1 MAFTFNW
8 AGVSGIKDMT
18 PKDRDQ
24 QIRTDAAA
32 YGAALKG
39 YERYQADKEYAQM
52 LEGRNASAKRVS
64 EIQQEIARLE
74 QRNNFIDQQ
83 LSQFAGTAVQPNMVP
98 ETGGIG
104 WDINASKANVDY

>member
-8 AGVSGIKDMT
+8 AGVSGIQPIT

-24 QIRTDAAA
+24 QMRSDAAA

-39 YERYQADKEYAQM
+39 YERYQADQEYAKL
-52 LEGRNASAKRVS
+52 LEGRNSSVKRVS

-74 QRNNFIDQQ
+74 QRNSFIDQQ
-83 LSQFAGTAVQPNMVP
+83 LAQIAGTAVQPNIVP
-98 ETGGIG
+98 ESGGIG